1 MIVTFSV
8 VVVGSLVVLVS
19 RMVVGGSVEETVV
32 SGELVE
38 RCGALEVEVLAPTGL
53 RPLDPVGPLLEGL
66 ALGLE
71 AEFLLLASTSCFDS
85 SPPLF

>member
-32 SGELVE
+32 VGELVE
-38 RCGALEVEVLAPTGL
+38 P
-53 RPLDPVGPLLEGL
+53 
-66 ALGLE
+66 
-71 AEFLLLASTSCFDS
+71 
-85 SPPLF
+85 